1 MPVGVRH
8 QAGVLNVT
16 MEWLPEIFLRV
27 EADGNSRNRA
37 KVCLHL
43 RCILLCRVK
52 KSGTAED

>member
-1 MPVGVRH
+1 M
-8 QAGVLNVT
+8 NVT